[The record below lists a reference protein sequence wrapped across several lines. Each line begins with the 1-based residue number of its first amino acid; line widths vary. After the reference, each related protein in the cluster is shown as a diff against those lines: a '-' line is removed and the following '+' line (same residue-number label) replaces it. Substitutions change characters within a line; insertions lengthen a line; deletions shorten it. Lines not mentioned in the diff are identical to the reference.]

1 MNKTQII
8 DTIIDFI
15 DTPYEERAEDF
26 ADITEIN
33 IEEAAQYLKD
43 YIQDARCC
51 DDDNA
56 VTAFTEATP
65 EIFMEVWNKLCS
77 NHRLQLITD
86 NLADYIT
93 ESECVCEYD
102 QFCADYQKDPPRALP
117 VEFLDEF
124 LDSSDIASFPFHTA
138 NPLTVADL
146 MQIGI
151 NSAGNDF
158 DHAYVYFNEANMSL
172 FSTDT
177 PFEDGIL
184 DARGFAKFLLGN
196 RDALVQFFNSMDDDE
211 IMKVFGMSESEV
223 LSHTGTVYAVSFMHN
238 DDDPWDE
245 TIECSST
252 EEVADLIEQKLA
264 DNHTLVSEFVKKE
277 ALVW

>member
-1 MNKTQII
+1 MEKAQII
-8 DTIIDFI
+8 ETIIDFI
-15 DTPYEERAEDF
+15 DAPYEESPESFD
-26 ADITEIN
+26 DITEIN
-33 IEEAAQYLKD
+33 LEEAAQYLKD

-65 EIFMEVWNKLCS
+65 EVFLEAWNKLCS
-77 NHRLQLITD
+77 DHRRRLITD

-117 VEFLDEF
+117 VEFLDI
-124 LDSSDIASFPFHTA
+124 SDIASFPFHTA
-138 NPLTVADL
+138 TQLTVADL
-146 MQIGI
+146 IQIGI
-151 NSAGNDF
+151 NSAGNNL
-158 DHAYVYFNEANMSL
+158 DHTYAYFNEETMSL
-172 FSTDT
+172 YSTDT

-184 DARGFAKFLLGN
+184 DARGFAEFLLGN

-238 DDDPWDE
+238 DDNPWDE

-252 EEVADLIEQKLA
+252 EEVADLIEQKLS

>member
-8 DTIIDFI
+8 DTIIEFI
-15 DTPYEERAEDF
+15 DAPYEERPEDLE
-26 ADITEIN
+26 DITEIN
-33 IEEAAQYLKD
+33 IEEAAQYRED
-43 YIQDARCC
+43 YIQDAKSC
-51 DDDNA
+51 DDDDA

-65 EIFMEVWNKLCS
+65 DIFMEAWNKLCS
-77 NHRLQLITD
+77 DHRRRLITA

-102 QFCADYQKDPPRALP
+102 QFCADYQKNPPRALP
-117 VEFLDEF
+117 VEF

-146 MQIGI
+146 IQIGI

-158 DHAYVYFNEANMSL
+158 DHTYVYFNEANMSL

-177 PFEDGIL
+177 PFADGVL
-184 DARGFAKFLLGN
+184 SAYGFAEFLIGN

-223 LSHTGTVYAVSFMHN
+223 LSRTGTVYAVSFMHN
-238 DDDPWDE
+238 DDEPWDE

-252 EEVADLIEQKLA
+252 EEVADLIEQKLS
-264 DNHTLVSEFVKKE
+264 DQHTLVSEFVKKE
-277 ALVW
+277 AVVW